1 MHTYVKRDYQ
11 ASQIF
16 VKNCF
21 TSNYSKVLNVCQS
34 FCLSVSVDMLRRIAW
49 ISWSVN
55 VGACGGPDSGASL
68 ASFPGWLVG
77 AGSCGWWVVDSG
89 EGAVDTTVVVAP
101 GGGAAMVGCSQRD
114 PTDTAQKLLS
124 LRFFSRQAK
133 MVLRKQ
139 IYYLK
144 CTINKFTA
152 NDKQSR
158 KMWQYMIIIV

>member
-55 VGACGGPDSGASL
+55 VGA
-68 ASFPGWLVG
+68 
-77 AGSCGWWVVDSG
+77 
-89 EGAVDTTVVVAP
+89 
-101 GGGAAMVGCSQRD
+101 GGGTGQWGLSSQ
-114 PTDTAQKLLS
+114 LS
-124 LRFFSRQAK
+124 WMISGGRQLWL
-133 MVLRKQ
+133 MSGGQ
-139 IYYLK
+139 
-144 CTINKFTA
+144 
-152 NDKQSR
+152 
-158 KMWQYMIIIV
+158 W

>member
-1 MHTYVKRDYQ
+1 MSD
-11 ASQIF
+11 
-16 VKNCF
+16 
-21 TSNYSKVLNVCQS
+21 
-34 FCLSVSVDMLRRIAW
+34 
-49 ISWSVN
+49 
-55 VGACGGPDSGASL
+55 
-68 ASFPGWLVG
+68 
-77 AGSCGWWVVDSG
+77 
-89 EGAVDTTVVVAP
+89 EGAVDTTRVVAP

-158 KMWQYMIIIV
+158 KM